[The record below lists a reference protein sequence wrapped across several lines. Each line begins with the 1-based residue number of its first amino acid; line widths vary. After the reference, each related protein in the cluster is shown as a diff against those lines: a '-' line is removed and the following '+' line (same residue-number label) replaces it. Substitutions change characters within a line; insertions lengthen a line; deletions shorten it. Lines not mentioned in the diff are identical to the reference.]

1 MCTVLVIS
9 LRYEIPSAGKAKVQ
23 KTKAAVV
30 LMPGSGDVRQA
41 AWPPGREAK
50 PRLSPD
56 TERLSCTEEGGKIAF
71 GGFGQIIEFKSPV
84 YNSSWSRRILSIY
97 LRSRFPFFSG

>member
-30 LMPGSGDVRQA
+30 LMPGSGPQMFDR
-41 AWPPGREAK
+41 PPGREAK